1 MKRWISIFMVCF
13 MLIGLSVIGSS
24 PVAAA
29 EEYGWVLV
37 DTHVFPVSKYFS
49 AGAFWIYEGKSEE
62 KMVEAR
68 ITANDKNP
76 PDFHARYT
84 WTDLPTV
91 VGAKEKVT
99 IRMSQEVISY
109 NVGKYS
115 LAFRPTFK
123 ADVPDLE
130 LGYGTAGSKDFTG
143 VYEDG
148 KVVKTLSLS
157 PGYITTGGELV
168 YNGDE
173 SFQKST
179 WVDLTIEFYD
189 QPATVGTKKSFYV
202 GLYAGAPGTL
212 GTRYTYE
219 WKALPAQ
226 NQSVE
231 VFESGLRISWQPAA
245 GLGYRVFRSTEKSA
259 LGVSVTDFYITST
272 AFVDANAEDNT
283 FYYYTVKPVIAEAKP
298 LENISEK
305 LGNPVATFE
314 VKTLNTSYKPGLFK
328 NFIILQ
334 LDSPNMSVNGM
345 NQEVDPGRGTAPMI
359 ISGRTMVPI
368 RAVVEAMN
376 GNIEWEGASRKITL
390 NARGNTVEMWLDR
403 LDIIVNGV
411 AGKMDV
417 APISKNDRTY
427 VPIRFAAENL
437 NCKVEWI
444 NSTKEA
450 VVVYEE

>member
-1 MKRWISIFMVCF
+1 MKRWISIFMVCL
-13 MLIGLSVIGSS
+13 MLIGLSVTGST

-37 DTHVFPVSKYFS
+37 DTHVFPVSKYFT
-49 AGAFWIYEGKSEE
+49 AGTFWIYEGKSDE

-68 ITANDKNP
+68 ITSIDSNP
-76 PDFHARYT
+76 PDLHARYT

-91 VGAKEKVT
+91 IHAKEKVT
-99 IRMSQEVISY
+99 IRMSQDVISY

-115 LAFRPTFK
+115 LALKPTFY

-130 LGYGTAGSKDFTG
+130 LGYGTAGGKSFTG

-148 KVVKTLSLS
+148 KIVETLSLS
-157 PGYITTGGELV
+157 PGYITTGGVQV

-179 WVDLTIEFYD
+179 WADLTIEFYD
-189 QPATVGTKKSFYV
+189 KPATVGTKKSLYV
-202 GLYAGAPGTL
+202 ALYAGGPGNL
-212 GTRYTYE
+212 GSRYTYE
-219 WKALPAQ
+219 WKVIPAQ
-226 NQSVE
+226 SQSVE
-231 VFESGLRISWQPAA
+231 TFKSGLRISWQPAA
-245 GLGYRVFRSTEKSA
+245 ALGYRVYRSKEKAS
-259 LGVSVTDFYITST
+259 LGISVTDFYITST

-298 LENISEK
+298 LEGVAEK
-305 LGNPVATFE
+305 LGNPIATFE
-314 VKTLNTSYKPGLFK
+314 VKTLGTTYKPGQFK

-368 RAVVEAMN
+368 RAVVEAMD
-376 GNIEWEGASRKITL
+376 GNINWDGATRKITL
-390 NARGNTVEMWLDR
+390 NARGNTVEMWLDK

-450 VVVYEE
+450 IVIYEE